1 MLEVLFERT
10 EVLIDTAALL
20 TTILQLR
27 DLSIGH
33 ESLPSSHE
41 PVGAN

>member
-1 MLEVLFERT
+1 MLEVLFERA
-10 EVLIDTAALL
+10 EVLIDAAALL

-27 DLSIGH
+27 DLSIGR

-41 PVGAN
+41 LAGAD